1 MPHTLTDIEQRMLD
15 LEREDWSK
23 SPGGKHLAIRER
35 IGVHE
40 MRYYQLLNQ
49 LITTEAALA
58 YDPLTVNRLLRLR
71 DRRQR
76 AREKAGAR

>member
-1 MPHTLTDIEQRMLD
+1 MLD
-15 LEREDWSK
+15 LEREDWST
-23 SPGGKHLAIRER
+23 SPGGKETAIRER
-35 IGVHE
+35 IGLRE

-76 AREKAGAR
+76 AREKASVR